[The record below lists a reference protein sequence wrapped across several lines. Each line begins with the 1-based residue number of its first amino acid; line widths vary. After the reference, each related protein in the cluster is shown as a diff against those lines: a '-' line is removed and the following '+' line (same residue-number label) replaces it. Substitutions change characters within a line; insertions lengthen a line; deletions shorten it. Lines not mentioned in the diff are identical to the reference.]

1 MGKIVLLMGESSTG
15 KDTLKSA
22 ILKRTEFSEYGF
34 KNIVLHTTRPIRT
47 GEKDGEDYHYV
58 TDEKMNQLDSEGK
71 IIEKRSYD
79 TVHGIWNYFTCS
91 DAINLYNNY
100 LTVNTLEAY
109 DQFLKYFGDEYLVPI
124 LIKIDSGLR
133 LQRALDRER
142 SQANPKYAEMCRRF
156 LADSE
161 DFSLENIKKRNIT
174 DFCDNNG
181 DINEA
186 LENVGKILT
195 KKL

>member
-47 GEKDGEDYHYV
+47 GEVDGIDYHYV
-58 TDEKMNQLDSEGK
+58 DDKKMKQLDLDGK

-79 TVHGIWNYFTCS
+79 TIYGIWNYFTCS
-91 DAINLYNNY
+91 DAIDLKNNY
-100 LTVNTLEAY
+100 LTVNTLVAY
-109 DQFLKYFGDEYLVPI
+109 DQFLNYFGSEALVPI
-124 LIKIDSGLR
+124 LIKIDTGLR
-133 LQRALDRER
+133 LQRALYRER
-142 SQANPKYAEMCRRF
+142 SQVNPKYAEMCRRF

-174 DFCDNNG
+174 NFCDNNG
-181 DINEA
+181 NIEES
-186 LENVGKILT
+186 LESISKILIR
-195 KKL
+195 KL

>member
-161 DFSLENIKKRNIT
+161 DFSLENIRKRNIT

>member
-1 MGKIVLLMGESSTG
+1 MGESSTG

>member
-22 ILKRTEFSEYGF
+22 ILKRSEFSEYGF

-47 GEKDGEDYHYV
+47 
-58 TDEKMNQLDSEGK
+58 DEKMKQLDSEGK
-71 IIEKRSYD
+71 IIEKRSYN

-109 DQFLKYFGDEYLVPI
+109 DQFLKYFGDEYLIPI

-161 DFSLENIKKRNIT
+161 DFSLENIRKRNIT

-186 LENVGKILT
+186 IENVGKILT